1 MPKCAE
7 EPIGRLIY
15 KTSLDLRNY
24 AEKLLNPYGL
34 TTEQFHILKSTSAR
48 AGISQSQL
56 CVSVG
61 KKPANITRLLDRLE
75 KKGWIERQPNP
86 ADRRSSLVYLTREGE
101 RMIAEVSNEFESYAS
116 WFVEGVGQE
125 EERAFR
131 RVLGKINHNIEKLM
145 NALDEGKA

>member
-1 MPKCAE
+1 MTKCAE

-34 TTEQFHILKSTSAR
+34 TMEQFHILKSTSTE

-86 ADRRSSLVYLTREGE
+86 ADRRSSLVYLTEEGG
-101 RMIAEVSNEFESYAS
+101 RIIAEVSNEFESYAS
-116 WFVEGVGQE
+116 WFVEGIGQE
-125 EERAFR
+125 EELVFR
-131 RVLGKINHNIEKLM
+131 RVLEKINDNIEHLVK
-145 NALDEGKA
+145 ALDEEKA